1 MGPRYRRR
9 LNIHLSCLYTVEGMQ
24 PRSIIPALLV
34 ALVGLAIA
42 AWVSIGRLF
51 FGVAGELTQVYTFTL
66 GLVIVVLHLFVAEA
80 LARTAQHGHRTRPAT
95 VAMLVVSWVCG
106 ILLGLMIPDVTVLG
120 LQTILT
126 GPHEP
131 ALGIAIGVANPLGII
146 MLLTGIIAL
155 VLARG
160 DAKGRAIVAEED

>member
-1 MGPRYRRR
+1 
-9 LNIHLSCLYTVEGMQ
+9 V
-24 PRSIIPALLV
+24 
-34 ALVGLAIA
+34 
-42 AWVSIGRLF
+42 
-51 FGVAGELTQVYTFTL
+51 
-66 GLVIVVLHLFVAEA
+66 
-80 LARTAQHGHRTRPAT
+80 T

-106 ILLGLMIPDVTVLG
+106 ILLGLMIPDVTALG

-131 ALGIAIGVANPLGII
+131 GLGIAIGVANPLGII